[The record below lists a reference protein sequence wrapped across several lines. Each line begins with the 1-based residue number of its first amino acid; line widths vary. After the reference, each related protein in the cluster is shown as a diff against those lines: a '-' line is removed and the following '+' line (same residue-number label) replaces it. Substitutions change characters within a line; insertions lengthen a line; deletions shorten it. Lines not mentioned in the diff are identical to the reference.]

1 MKNRQTKNKGLMYLF
16 HLKMIKKKISDRP
29 GLLEKTD
36 PGDSKPTC
44 F

>member
-1 MKNRQTKNKGLMYLF
+1 MKNRHTKNKGLMLSF
-16 HLKMIKKKISDRP
+16 PSQNDKKKISDRP